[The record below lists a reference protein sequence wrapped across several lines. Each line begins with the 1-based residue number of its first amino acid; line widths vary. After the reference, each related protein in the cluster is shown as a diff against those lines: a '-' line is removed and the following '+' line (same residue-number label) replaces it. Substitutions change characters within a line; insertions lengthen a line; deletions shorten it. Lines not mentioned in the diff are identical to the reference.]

1 MGPRRVEIVGHGP
14 VEVGL
19 CAVASLLP
27 LPRVVDEKLGNLS
40 QGPSFLAE
48 VDNDADP
55 AVLRSS
61 HALLRTITTE
71 IVRKMKTPLQHRQRA
86 AM

>member
-1 MGPRRVEIVGHGP
+1 MGLSRVEIVGHGP

-19 CAVASLLP
+19 CTVASFLP
-27 LPRVVDEKLGNLS
+27 LPRVVNEELGDLS
-40 QGPSFLAE
+40 ERSAFLAE

-55 AVLRSS
+55 AVLRGSN
-61 HALLRTITTE
+61 ALLRTITTE
-71 IVRKMKTPLQHRQRA
+71 IVRRTKSPLQHRQRA